1 MRGPNGPTLAHS
13 SSNYCPRL
21 GLACGNSVGG
31 AASSFADSPS
41 SPALAQHNLSEGG
54 ADGRWGAPAGA
65 GRRRSDSVAPG
76 DWENAGVDLHNTTGE
91 QGKNGGLFPSQ
102 STNLHW
108 DSHLLKNGGVRWLL
122 HGLLAILEG
131 PSVAFF
137 DWCHR
142 WRAVA
147 PTLSAPAVT
156 C

>member
-13 SSNYCPRL
+13 SVNYCPRL
-21 GLACGNSVGG
+21 GLPLTNPTG
-31 AASSFADSPS
+31 APSCPFRHSPS
-41 SPALAQHNLSEGG
+41 SPAQHNLCESG
-54 ADGRWGAPAGA
+54 ADGRWGSPAGA

-76 DWENAGVDLHNTTGE
+76 GFENAGVDLHNTTGE
-91 QGKNGGLFPSQ
+91 QGKNGELFPSKHTNAHCI
-102 STNLHW
+102 STH
-108 DSHLLKNGGVRWLL
+108 LKNHRTKVAGRAPRGIWR
-122 HGLLAILEG
+122 G
-131 PSVAFF
+131 PSVAIL